1 MESLLIASNNPHKVS
16 EIKSILNPD
25 KIKIFSLAELGILEE
40 VAEDGNT
47 LNENAFIKA
56 ASINKISKI
65 PTISD
70 DTGLFVEALNGRPG
84 VFSAR
89 YAGEKA
95 SYREN
100 RVKLLNELKDFDAYY
115 RAAYFESVICF
126 YLNEKEFYFF
136 NGICS
141 GKIIF
146 EEKGEGGFGY
156 DSVFMPSGFKKTFA
170 EMSDEEKNNISH
182 RANALRSFKKFSYS
196 FFQ

>member
-16 EIKSILNPD
+16 EIKLILNSD

-40 VAEDGNT
+40 VAETGNT
-47 LNENAFIKA
+47 LRENALIKA
-56 ASINKISKI
+56 SSINKISKI

-70 DTGLFVEALNGRPG
+70 DTGLFVEALDGRPG

-95 SYREN
+95 TYREN
-100 RVKLLNELKDFDAYY
+100 RIKLLNKLNDFAPEY

-126 YLNEKEFYFF
+126 YLNEKENYFF
-136 NGICS
+136 NGICR

-156 DSVFMPSGFKKTFA
+156 DSLFMPTGFEKTFA
-170 EMSDEEKNNISH
+170 EMTDEEKNTISH
-182 RANALRSFKKFSYS
+182 RANALRSFKKFTHS